1 MENETYTFLTSDDV
15 KMNKTIML
23 NRMFK
28 KTHDHLSNSGVKI
41 SATSMNRC
49 MDLCLRVFLSC
60 KDPKCYNAITTDL
73 NHPIEYNSS
82 DPFFTKRDYLLN
94 CRAGE
99 EERYTFRK
107 ILYSSNIDKVFPK
120 FELET
125 IKNNSDI
132 IINIICYFIDI
143 IFQVLVGELDINTI
157 NVIGHLTTHEDSR
170 IRFRYSYRKLSG
182 DFDIL
187 ITSNV
192 IAG

>member
-1 MENETYTFLTSDDV
+1 MENESYTFLTSDDV

-23 NRMFK
+23 NHMFK

-73 NHPIEYNSS
+73 NQPIEYYSS
-82 DPFFTKRDYLLN
+82 DPFFTKRDYMLN
-94 CRAGE
+94 CYVGE
-99 EERYTFRK
+99 KERYAFRK

-132 IINIICYFIDI
+132 IIDMICYFIDM
-143 IFQVLVGELDINTI
+143 IFQVLVRELDINTI
-157 NVIGHLTTHEDSR
+157 NVIGHLTTNEDSR
-170 IRFRYSYRKLSG
+170 IRFRYSYRKLPG

>member
-1 MENETYTFLTSDDV
+1 MENESYTFLTSDDV

-23 NRMFK
+23 NHMFK

-73 NHPIEYNSS
+73 NQPIEYYSS
-82 DPFFTKRDYLLN
+82 DPFFTKRDYMLN
-94 CRAGE
+94 CYVGE
-99 EERYTFRK
+99 KERYAFRK

-132 IINIICYFIDI
+132 IIDMICYFIDM
-143 IFQVLVGELDINTI
+143 IFQVLVRELDINTI
-157 NVIGHLTTHEDSR
+157 NVIGHLTTNEDSR
-170 IRFRYSYRKLSG
+170 IRFRYSYRKLPE
-182 DFDIL
+182 IL
-187 ITSNV
+187 ISLLRLM
-192 IAG
+192 